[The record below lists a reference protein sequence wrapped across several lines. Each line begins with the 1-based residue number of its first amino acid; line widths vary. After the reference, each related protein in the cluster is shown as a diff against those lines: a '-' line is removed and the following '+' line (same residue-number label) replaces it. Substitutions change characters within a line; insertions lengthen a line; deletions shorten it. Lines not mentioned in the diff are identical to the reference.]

1 MKKIAILLIILFASC
16 EAPSSGVSEADA
28 NTFEKNVAT
37 LKNDFIKGYEEGNYD
52 KVVSIFADS
61 IQWYG
66 PGVNAEMF
74 KGIDIL
80 KENVTFWMENF
91 ENISFTEGGGL
102 PGTDVGFW
110 GGNTYPVAQAMSG
123 PNNVRMYGTWNI
135 TNSSTGKSVEFKH
148 YLVWNFNE
156 DGKVH
161 TVTEYADVGG
171 LLSTFDE

>member
-16 EAPSSGVSEADA
+16 EAPSNGVSEADV
-28 NTFEKNVAT
+28 NTFEKNVQT
-37 LKNDFIKGYEEGNYD
+37 IKDSWIKGYQEENAE
-52 KVVSIFADS
+52 KVLSFMADS
-61 IQWYG
+61 IQWTSAAGDVSGKESLSEAVQYW
-66 PGVNAEMF
+66 
-74 KGIDIL
+74 ID
-80 KENVTFWMENF
+80 NF
-91 ENISFTEGGGL
+91 EDFSFTEAEGL
-102 PGTDVGFW
+102 DGTDVGYW

-171 LLSTFDE
+171 VLSTFDE

>member
-16 EAPSSGVSEADA
+16 EAPSSGVSEADV

-66 PGVNAEMF
+66 PGVNAEMV

-80 KENVTFWMENF
+80 KENVK
-91 ENISFTEGGGL
+91 IGRAH
-102 PGTDVGFW
+102 V
-110 GGNTYPVAQAMSG
+110 
-123 PNNVRMYGTWNI
+123 
-135 TNSSTGKSVEFKH
+135 
-148 YLVWNFNE
+148 
-156 DGKVH
+156 
-161 TVTEYADVGG
+161 
-171 LLSTFDE
+171 